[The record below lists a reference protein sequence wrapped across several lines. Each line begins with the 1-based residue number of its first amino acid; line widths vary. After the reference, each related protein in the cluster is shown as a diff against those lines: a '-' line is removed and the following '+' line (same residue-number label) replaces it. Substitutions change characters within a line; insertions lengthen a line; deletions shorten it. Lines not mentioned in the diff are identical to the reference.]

1 MKFRKRPIVIEAIQW
16 TGYNFDEIS
25 RFTQYAAHSPSFEM
39 DTVTIPTLEGDMV
52 AHEDDWIIKGV
63 EGEFYPCKP
72 GIFAKTYEAIEEEGI
87 NAAAEEIEKLKA
99 EIVVFQRRV
108 DDLEGELEEAREV
121 YEL

>member
-1 MKFRKRPIVIEAIQW
+1 MKFRKRPIVIDAIQW

-39 DTVTIPTLEGDMV
+39 NTVTIPTLKGDMA

-72 GIFAKTYEAIEEEGI
+72 GIFAKTYESV
-87 NAAAEEIEKLKA
+87 AEESLDA
-99 EIVVFQRRV
+99 GGADR
-108 DDLEGELEEAREV
+108 EGA
-121 YEL
+121 